1 MKFTRFLALTVAL
14 APAIAFADLSPDAF
28 KQLSAGNK
36 TEKAM
41 IEMYVGGVAKGYL
54 NANGLLSATGQKPLF
69 CYKGDIDT
77 AQAHKIAAQAI
88 KEHLAKSPGE
98 SKEEIVEMLIMMKL
112 RAMYPCG

>member
-41 IEMYVGGVAKGYL
+41 IEMYVGGVVKGYL
-54 NANGLLSATGQKPLF
+54 NANGLLSSTGQKLLF
-69 CYKGDIDT
+69 CYDGDIDT
-77 AQAHKIAAQAI
+77 GQSHKIAAQAI
-88 KEHLAKSPGE
+88 KEHLTKSPGD
-98 SKEEIVEMLIMMKL
+98 SKKEIVEVLIMMKL
-112 RAMYPCG
+112 KALYPC